1 MSLLGREFSQEAFE
15 FMGEEPGWGSALG
28 KLPKIEVLKDVLNH
42 TRLFDHRDDLK
53 AVATLGTRQRI
64 HLIDLAEEPCPTA
77 PPLLGIERGG

>member
-1 MSLLGREFSQEAFE
+1 MRPLSVLKLGREFSQEAFE

-53 AVATLGTRQRI
+53 AGSSSPQVAKSFRVATEQVW
-64 HLIDLAEEPCPTA
+64 
-77 PPLLGIERGG
+77 